1 MIFRNFGTT
10 GFNVSAIGYGAGTIG
25 DHQIPEKVAET
36 MLNTVLDAGINLIDT
51 ARGYG
56 ISEERIGKYISQRR
70 NEFVLSTKVGYGID
84 GIPDWTYDCII
95 KGIEAALQR
104 LQTDYID
111 IVHLHSCPIE
121 ILQKGEVIDAL
132 EKVRS
137 DGKVRILAYSGE
149 NDALKYAV
157 QTQRF
162 QSVMASLNICD
173 QRVID
178 HPLPAAKNQG
188 MGFIAKRPVANAPW
202 RFTQQPNGHYCE
214 AYWLRW
220 KKMGLQFDI
229 GWQELA
235 LRFSAFRFGN
245 DSCIVGTMNID
256 HLKENIAIVEKGK
269 LPEEIV
275 FSCRNAFRQHDQQWI
290 GQI

>member
-10 GFNVSAIGYGAGTIG
+10 ELNVSAIGYGAGTIG
-25 DHQIPEKVAET
+25 DPRIPEKVAET
-36 MLNTVLDAGINLIDT
+36 MLNTVLDSGINLIDT

-56 ISEERIGKYISQRR
+56 ISEERIGKYISHRR

-95 KGIEAALQR
+95 NGIEAALQR
-104 LQTDYID
+104 LQTDFID
-111 IVHLHSCPIE
+111 IVHLHSCSVD
-121 ILQKGEVIDAL
+121 ILQNGEVIDAL
-132 EKVRS
+132 EKARS
-137 DGKVRILAYSGE
+137 DGKTRIIAYSGE

-202 RFTQQPNGHYCE
+202 RFSEQPNGHYCE
-214 AYWLRW
+214 EYWHRW
-220 KKMGLQFDI
+220 KKMGLHFDI
-229 GWQELA
+229 GLQELA
-235 LRFSAFRFGN
+235 LRFSAFTFGN
-245 DSCIVGTMNID
+245 DCCIVGTMNID
-256 HLKENIAIVEKGK
+256 HLKENIAIAEKGK

-275 FSCRNAFRQHDQQWI
+275 TTCRNAFHQHGQQWI